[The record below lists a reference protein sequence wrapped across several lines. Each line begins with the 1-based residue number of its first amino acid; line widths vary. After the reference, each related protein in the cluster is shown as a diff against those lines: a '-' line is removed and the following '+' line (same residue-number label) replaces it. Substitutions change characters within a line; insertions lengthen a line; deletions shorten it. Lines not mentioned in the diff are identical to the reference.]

1 MRVMASWLLA
11 AAAVAVGGWRWGWPG
26 VLLGTTVVVFWLL
39 LQFSRSLRVL
49 KNAGG
54 APVGSVANAVML
66 HAKLKPGLSLMQIL
80 PLTGSLG
87 RKLDGPHEHFGWQDA
102 AGDGVELTLV
112 NGRLSQWRLTRAE
125 PPAPGQA
132 DAAP

>member
-1 MRVMASWLLA
+1 MRVVASWLLA
-11 AAAVAVGGWRWGWPG
+11 TAAVAVGGWRWGWPG

-49 KNAGG
+49 KNAGS

-66 HAKLKPGLSLMQIL
+66 HARLKPGLTLMQIL

-87 RKLDGPHEHFGWQDA
+87 RKLEGPHEHFRWQDG

-112 NGRLSQWRLTRAE
+112 NGRVTQWQLTRVQ
-125 PPAPGQA
+125 PPAPGPA